1 MRRPVAL
8 LLATVLTGC
17 ATYAPAP
24 LADRP
29 APPVTAAALARDGLA
44 IDRPWLSPVAIDL
57 SKPLDANA
65 IAVLAVIANPDLKA
79 LRARAGVSDAQAFAA
94 RLLPDPSFSI
104 GANTVIAGPDPL
116 LDLAGALGF
125 DLAALRTRGVRL
137 AQAEAQGRQVRLD
150 LAWSEWQT
158 AGQAR
163 IQAIRIL
170 SLERALGLAR
180 ASADTARSLLDRT
193 MRAAG
198 RGDVAGSTVQA
209 SQVGAADALARL
221 RTAERDFAAARFELT
236 RLLGLSPAT
245 TLTLATTSTP
255 PNILDVD
262 RLVAVALA
270 QRADLQ
276 ALHAGYDAQEAAVRK
291 AILDQFPSLSLTVNG
306 ARDSAGNTLLGP
318 AIAFNLPLWNRN
330 RGGIAVEQSTR
341 AALAAE
347 YEARLFQTRAQIAAA
362 VAGIGIARRQ
372 LGSAQADLPALRRFA
387 DASARAAARG
397 DIPRATAETAAQALR
412 DRELVAVQ
420 AEQDW
425 KEQAVA
431 LELLTGTPASGWS
444 R

>member
-330 RGGIAVEQSTR
+330 RGASRSSNRPAPRWRRNMRLACSRPVRRSPQRWPVSASR
-341 AALAAE
+341 AASWA
-347 YEARLFQTRAQIAAA
+347 
-362 VAGIGIARRQ
+362 ARRRTCPR
-372 LGSAQADLPALRRFA
+372 SA
-387 DASARAAARG
+387 ASPTPRHGPLRAATSRARRRRRRRRRCA
-397 DIPRATAETAAQALR
+397 IVNWWPCRPNR
-412 DRELVAVQ
+412 
-420 AEQDW
+420 
-425 KEQAVA
+425 
-431 LELLTGTPASGWS
+431 TGRNRPWPWS
-444 R
+444 C